1 MVCLF
6 STYQYKTFD
15 FRSML
20 FLCLCMQIFF
30 NKCQLCWFMIL
41 APSIINIF
49 LSFCLHHEFPTQKKV
64 REFLYSLAK
73 GCCLFFLC
81 ISVLKAK
88 NMEDLYF
95 NHIQNRV
102 YLLYCNV
109 ISQKIFSRSWWYFS
123 LLVSSANVECLCAY
137 RLWRLQ
143 IYLLIS

>member
-1 MVCLF
+1 
-6 STYQYKTFD
+6 
-15 FRSML
+15 ML
-20 FLCLCMQIFF
+20 FYMFMYANIFQQMSIVLIYDAGSF
-30 NKCQLCWFMIL
+30 NNKYF
-41 APSIINIF
+41 SIF
-49 LSFCLHHEFPTQKKV
+49 LSSSWISNPKKV

-73 GCCLFFLC
+73 GCCVFFVC

-123 LLVSSANVECLCAY
+123 LWVSSANVECLCAY